1 MKFGALLIVVA
12 CMVPSIGFAA
22 KVKTVEATYVYYAP
36 PNQSPQEA
44 MQIALQ
50 RAQIQA
56 IADEFGTVV
65 AQENTTRVENN
76 NSGSS
81 TSFLSLGTS
90 DVRGE
95 WIETIGEPK
104 CEVNF
109 VNNMMVVTITVKG
122 KAREITAA
130 KVNFVAQ
137 VLRNH
142 PNPADAST
150 VFNSGNDMFLH
161 FRSPVAG
168 YLAVYLLPGD
178 GNAFCLLPYQR
189 MASGI
194 QAVNANEDYMFFS
207 IDKAPTNQKDLVDEY
222 VLTATQPIEHNV
234 LYVLFSPNPFYKA
247 SDIAFST
254 SLPRQL
260 TERDFH
266 QWVAKNRSQD
276 KDLQVQTIQIQ
287 IRK

>member
-1 MKFGALLIVVA
+1 MKFVALLILVA
-12 CMVPSIGFAA
+12 CVVPSIAFAS
-22 KVKTVEATYVYYAP
+22 KLKTVEATYVYYAP
-36 PNQSPQEA
+36 PNQSPEEA
-44 MQIALQ
+44 MKIALQ

-56 IADEFGTVV
+56 IAEEFGTIVS
-65 AQENTTRVENN
+65 QENTTRVEND
-76 NSGSS
+76 NSKSS
-81 TSFLSLGTS
+81 TSFFSLGTS

-104 CEVNF
+104 CEVKF
-109 VNNMMVVTITVKG
+109 VDNMMVVTITVRG
-122 KAREITAA
+122 KAREVTAA

-137 VLRNH
+137 TLRNH

-150 VFNSGNDMFLH
+150 DFRDGNDMFLH

-194 QAVNANEDYMFFS
+194 QAVKANEDYVFFS
-207 IDKAPTNQKDLVDEY
+207 IDKATNDQKALVDEY
-222 VLTATQPIEHNV
+222 VLTASRPVEHNV

-247 SDIAFST
+247 TDLSYNT

-260 TERDFH
+260 SERDFY
-266 QWVAKNRSQD
+266 QWVSKNRSQD
-276 KDLQVQTIQIQ
+276 KDLQAKTIQIQ